1 MSKKSK
7 SQWDFGELFAPSP
20 GSFGATDPTEPTRL
34 RSEAA
39 SSLPARKVLSVSELT
54 AQVKRLLEKQV
65 GLVWVTGEIT
75 NLRAQSSGH
84 MYFTLKDAGAQLSC
98 VLFRGEAVR
107 NRSVLQ
113 DGQKVL
119 LQGDVTVYEAR
130 GQYQLIVRAVELQGV
145 GALQIAFEQLKR
157 KLAAEGLFAP
167 ERKRPLPEYPQR
179 IGLVTSPTGAAIR
192 DVLHVIQRRNP
203 GLEIILVPCRV
214 QGDGAAGEI
223 AAAIRLLNEFSI
235 HVSGGRVIRAPDSI
249 ESKTS
254 GVRGARPS
262 EELDLILVTRGGGSL
277 EDLWAFNEE
286 VVARAIFES
295 ALPVVSA
302 VGHEIDFTISDFVA
316 DVRAATPSAAAEIIT
331 EGVFASREF
340 VAEAPIRLH
349 RRVRQQWEGAAAD
362 FAQLQGRLLRAHP
375 RRRLNEFLQRLDD
388 FQGGLLRRAKQGT
401 RDRQLAW
408 HNLASRLVRVRPAQL
423 LEQRRERIKTGGHR
437 LDELARGH
445 LRNWQNRLGA
455 TQTRLRLLGPEQVL
469 ARGYSV
475 TMNAVTGKILRRAK
489 EINAGQALRTKLHE
503 GEIISR
509 VED

>member
-1 MSKKSK
+1 MGTYSQTENVCHAAVEFLKEVFSSSMSKPTK
-7 SQWDFGELFAPSP
+7 SQWDFGELFPASP
-20 GSFGATDPTEPTRL
+20 GSSGATGPTE
-34 RSEAA
+34 A
-39 SSLPARKVLSVSELT
+39 ARKVLSVSELT
-54 AQVKRLLEKQV
+54 AQIKRLLEKTV

-107 NRSVLQ
+107 NRSVLL

-145 GALQIAFEQLKR
+145 GALQIAFEKLKQ

-167 ERKRPLPEYPQR
+167 ERKRPLPEYPRR

-192 DVLHVIQRRNP
+192 DVLHVVQRRDP
-203 GLEIILVPCRV
+203 ALEIILAPCRV
-214 QGDGAAGEI
+214 QGEGAAEEI
-223 AAAIRLLNEFSI
+223 AAAIRLLNEF
-235 HVSGGRVIRAPDSI
+235 GIRN
-249 ESKTS
+249 
-254 GVRGARPS
+254 S
-262 EELDLILVTRGGGSL
+262 EFGIDLILVTRGGGSL

-340 VAEAPIRLH
+340 VAEAPIRL
-349 RRVRQQWEGAAAD
+349 RRNVRQRLEGHTAD
-362 FAQLQGRLLRAHP
+362 LAQLLGRLTRAHP

-388 FQGGLLRRAKQGT
+388 LQTGLLRCARQGARERQVAWRNLTT
-401 RDRQLAW
+401 RL
-408 HNLASRLVRVRPAQL
+408 SRVRPAQL
-423 LEQRRERIKTGGHR
+423 LEQRRERLKTTHRR
-437 LDELARGH
+437 LDELARVH
-445 LRNWQNRLGA
+445 LRNGRNRFDA
-455 TQTRLRLLGPEQVL
+455 METRLRLLGPEQVL

-475 TMNAVTGKILRRAK
+475 TMDAVTGRILRRAK
-489 EINAGQALRTKLHE
+489 ELKAGQTLRTRLQE
-503 GEIISR
+503 GVVTSR
-509 VED
+509 VTE